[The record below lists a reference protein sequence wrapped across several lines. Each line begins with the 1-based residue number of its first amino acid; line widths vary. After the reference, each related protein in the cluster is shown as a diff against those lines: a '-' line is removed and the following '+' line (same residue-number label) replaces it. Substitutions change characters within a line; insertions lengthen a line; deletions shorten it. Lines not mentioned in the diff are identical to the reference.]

1 MYDCDCFSPRRVRT
15 HWSIIASQARISAH
29 GLHFSKTSLILT
41 HCWMRWKSNCKS
53 CDWLRVSSRHGVNSA
68 HRSLDYHVGLWN
80 RVLTTWLVR
89 IVYCCVGQSMLCV
102 YNITDSCQAVMYIMY
117 VSWSY
122 FLIDQPKRA
131 NLRPVSGVV
140 IPDNWR
146 QLRQNTIEPF
156 QSLRSAHG
164 GTQLDTT
171 GVVTPSGLYATQP
184 PTWVGLKSVQCDVS
198 FRIGWKLYCTGN
210 DFMTC
215 ERTINGLADTDAS

>member
-1 MYDCDCFSPRRVRT
+1 
-15 HWSIIASQARISAH
+15 
-29 GLHFSKTSLILT
+29 
-41 HCWMRWKSNCKS
+41 MRWKSNCKS

-68 HRSLDYHVGLWN
+68 HRRQDYHVGLWN
-80 RVLTTWLVR
+80 RVLTTCRLVR

-102 YNITDSCQAVMYIMY
+102 YIITDSCQAVTYMY

-122 FLIDQPKRA
+122 FLIGQPKQA

-156 QSLRSAHG
+156 QSLRRAHG
-164 GTQLDTT
+164 ATQLDTT
-171 GVVTPSGLYATQP
+171 GVVTPSGLYTTQP

-198 FRIGWKLYCTGN
+198 FRISWKLYCTGN

-215 ERTINGLADTDAS
+215 ERTMD